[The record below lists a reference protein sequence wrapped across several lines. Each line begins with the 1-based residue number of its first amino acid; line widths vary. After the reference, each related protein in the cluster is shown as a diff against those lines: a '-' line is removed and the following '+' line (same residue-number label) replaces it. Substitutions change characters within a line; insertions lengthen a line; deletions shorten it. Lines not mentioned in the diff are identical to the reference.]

1 MDKKKKMKIRRH
13 ARLRAKI
20 SGTKDR
26 PRLSIFRSNKYIYAQ
41 LIDDETGKTLVAA
54 SDIGIKQ
61 GKTKTKKTKIERAEE
76 VGSLVAKEA
85 KVKKIKTIVFDRG
98 GFIFA
103 GRVKSLAD
111 GARKEGLVF

>member
-13 ARLRAKI
+13 ARIRAKI

-61 GKTKTKKTKIERAEE
+61 GKTKTKKRKAKYISTHHYAPSSSNCT
-76 VGSLVAKEA
+76 VVA
-85 KVKKIKTIVFDRG
+85 
-98 GFIFA
+98 
-103 GRVKSLAD
+103 
-111 GARKEGLVF
+111 